1 MKSVVVKSL
10 IICLLALN
18 PLLAVAEQ
26 NEPSIT
32 RDEMAIIAA
41 RGTYAFS
48 TGNIDN
54 PKMLFSKNF
63 VRHEQQYLT
72 PEADLENIAQLIE
85 SQRQFYKV
93 DDIQTEP
100 VEIII
105 EGDMA
110 VVRWIASVDRTD
122 AAVGEEDLP
131 KHMEF
136 EGVTISRFENGKI
149 AEQWVYYDSNLV
161 LTLTR
166 LRYKNYFETTSFEAA
181 SVQ

>member
-10 IICLLALN
+10 ICCLLALN
-18 PLLAVAEQ
+18 SLSAMAEQ
-26 NEPSIT
+26 HEQKMT
-32 RDEMAIIAA
+32 RDKMAVIAA

-48 TGNIDN
+48 SGNIDD
-54 PKMLFSKNF
+54 PEMIFSKDF

-72 PEADLENIAQLIE
+72 PEANLENIAQLIE
-85 SQRQFYKV
+85 SQRRLYKV

-110 VVRWIASVDRTD
+110 AVRWIASVDRTD
-122 AAVGEEDLP
+122 TAVEEEDLP

-136 EGVTISRFENGKI
+136 EGVTISRFKNGKI

-166 LRYKNYFETTSFEAA
+166 LRYKNYFETA